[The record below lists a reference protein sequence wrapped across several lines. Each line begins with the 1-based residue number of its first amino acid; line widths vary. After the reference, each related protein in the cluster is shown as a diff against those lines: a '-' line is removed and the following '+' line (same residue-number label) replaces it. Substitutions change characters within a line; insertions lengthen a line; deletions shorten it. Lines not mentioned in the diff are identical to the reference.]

1 MKTIYFWGST
11 GPYGCLS
18 NWYYSPFADDLG
30 GIYSSVEQYMM
41 YYKAETFEDNETAQK
56 IMATDCPRTCK
67 KLGRQVK
74 NFDYAQWECV
84 RYHIVAKGCYY
95 KFCQW
100 NKEIRDIL
108 LNTGESELVE
118 ASPYDRIWGIGFE
131 EKDAEANRNKWGAN
145 LLGKALMEVRQMLRR
160 EKNDY

>member
-1 MKTIYFWGST
+1 MTVYFWGIT

-30 GIYSSVEQYMM
+30 AIYSSVEQYMM
-41 YYKAETFEDNETAQK
+41 YRKAETFWDYETAEK
-56 IMATDCPRTCK
+56 VMETDCPRTCK

-74 NFDYAQWECV
+74 NFDNAQWELF

-95 KFCQW
+95 KFIQT
-100 NKEIRDIL
+100 KKIRDIL

-131 EKDAEANRNKWGAN
+131 EKDAEKNRSKWGAN
-145 LLGKALMEVRQMLRR
+145 LLGRALMEVRGMLKK
-160 EKNDY
+160 ENSI